1 MTVLIKRV
9 YEPAEPGDGCRVL
22 VDRIWPRGVSKADA
36 QVEEWL
42 KDVAPSNELRVRFGH
57 IPDRF
62 DDFAAR
68 YRAELEERPETVA
81 ALEHLRRRV
90 AENDKAAIP
99 TTLVY
104 GAKDTRFNQARVLA
118 DYLGDGV
125 VFPGA
130 QPPEQ

>member
-9 YEPAEPGDGCRVL
+9 YERAEPGDGCRVL
-22 VDRIWPRGVSKADA
+22 VDRIWPRGVSKAEA

-42 KDVAPSNELRVRFGH
+42 KDVAPSNELRIRFSH

-68 YRAELEERPETVA
+68 YRAELEEKPETTA
-81 ALEHLRRRV
+81 ALAHLRQLV
-90 AENDKAAIP
+90 AENDSAAIP

-104 GAKDTRFNQARVLA
+104 SARDTRFNQARVLA
-118 DYLGDGV
+118 DYLSDGV
-125 VFPGA
+125 ALPGSEPA
-130 QPPEQ
+130 EQ